1 LFRILKGYPK
11 QLLPVMVHGV
21 PSMHICLEF
30 APKLLAHY
38 ELDKQVKKYFL
49 HIYHYSIKYFYC
61 IKDFWNKFNRKLMR
75 KISNSEN
82 IQYCQAS
89 YKRIFHNLTK

>member
-1 LFRILKGYPK
+1 MLLFQILKGYPK

-38 ELDKQVKKYFL
+38 ELDKQVKNHFFIL
-49 HIYHYSIKYFYC
+49 IITQLNIFYC
-61 IKDFWNKFNRKLMR
+61 ITDFWNKFNRKLVR

-82 IQYCQAS
+82 FQYC
-89 YKRIFHNLTK
+89 